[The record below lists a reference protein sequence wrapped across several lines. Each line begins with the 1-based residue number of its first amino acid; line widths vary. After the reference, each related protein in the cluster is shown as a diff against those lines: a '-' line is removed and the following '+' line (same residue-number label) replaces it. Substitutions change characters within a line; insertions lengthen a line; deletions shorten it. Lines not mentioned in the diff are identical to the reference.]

1 MRLFNSYKL
10 FFFIIFSFLFFGCPV
25 DDDLEEGRF
34 PLDPVNFESIN
45 SEFDDYNSASPY
57 ELWSQFPYLFSSN
70 RNSNG
75 NEFDIVNFIVEYY
88 YVQSSNEVHFNVL
101 DYNLFTYDTVL
112 TTINTPSNEFG
123 PYLMYSRDFIYD
135 FIFYASDLSGNLD
148 IYYTKH
154 ETYQELWDEPK
165 PLDKINTENN
175 EAYPTFNRENDEMYF
190 CSDAEGVYDINKVV
204 LSSTSVSNWLET
216 EDLPIWISCESLNSS
231 SNDKCPYIN
240 GNLMVFTS
248 DREGGFGGY
257 DLYYSIY
264 KDGNWQEPV
273 NFGEEINT
281 EYDEFRPI
289 TIFANR
295 YVNDLMFFSS
305 NRPGG
310 LGGFDLYY
318 VGIPKMI
325 L

>member
-1 MRLFNSYKL
+1 MKLSNLYKL
-10 FFFIIFSFLFFGCPV
+10 IFFLISSILFFGCPL
-25 DDDLEEGRF
+25 DDDFEEGSF
-34 PLDPVNFESIN
+34 PLTPVNFESIN

-57 ELWSQFPYLFSSN
+57 ELWTQFPYLFSSN

-75 NEFDIVNFIVEYY
+75 NEFDIENFIVEYY
-88 YVQSSNEVHFNVL
+88 YIRSSNEVHFSVL
-101 DYNLFTYDTVL
+101 EYSLSMYDTIL

-135 FIFYASDLSGNLD
+135 FIFYATDSSENLD

-154 ETYQELWDEPK
+154 ESYQETWDEPK

-190 CSDAEGVYDINKVV
+190 CSDKNGVFDIYRVS
-204 LSSTSVSNWLET
+204 LSGITVANWLET
-216 EDLPIWISCESLNSS
+216 EDIPVWISCESLNSS

-248 DREGGFGGY
+248 DRDGGFGGY
-257 DLYYSIY
+257 DLYYSVY
-264 KDGNWQEPV
+264 KDGSWQAPV

-289 TIFANR
+289 SIFANR
-295 YVNDLMFFSS
+295 YINDLMFFSS

-310 LGGFDLYY
+310 IGGFDLYY

-325 L
+325 I